1 VDTVIFLT
9 TVELVGAKVTTP
21 EDAAIAPI
29 PVGVI
34 ASKPPTKCCAAC
46 NDGAAPID
54 AGFT

>member
-9 TVELVGAKVTTP
+9 TVELVGAKITAP

-34 ASKPPTKCCAAC
+34 ASTPPIRCCTAC

>member
-9 TVELVGAKVTTP
+9 TVELVGAEITVP

-34 ASKPPTKCCAAC
+34 ASTPPIRCCTAC